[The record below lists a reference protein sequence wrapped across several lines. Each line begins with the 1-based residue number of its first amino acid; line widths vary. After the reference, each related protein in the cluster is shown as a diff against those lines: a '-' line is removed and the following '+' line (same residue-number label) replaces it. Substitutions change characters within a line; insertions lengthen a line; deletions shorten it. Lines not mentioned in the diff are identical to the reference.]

1 MLVSTLVAFAGIGVA
16 TYFFRSKPQAADA
29 MAARFGG
36 VHRLLLG
43 KYYVDEL
50 YDATIVQPIKR
61 MSTMALWRGVDAGV
75 IDGTVNAVGL
85 VVARLE
91 RGAAPAAD
99 RIDSRL
105 RDVVLR
111 RRRVHRRLL
120 PVEMMFP
127 LLSSLV
133 VLPVVGALLL
143 FVAGKG
149 QDKLVRY
156 LALGVSLAT
165 FVVSL
170 VLWYQFDPASAD
182 YQFVERHAWL
192 PDFGIS
198 YHVGVDG
205 ISLLL
210 VVLTTFLTPIALLCS
225 WDSIEDRVREFSF
238 FMLVLEAA
246 MIGVF
251 ISLDLFLFYVFW
263 DAMLDPDVLPHRD
276 LGLRPA
282 HLRGRQVHP
291 VHDGGQR
298 PDAHRHHLDRLLPP
312 GGRWACRAS
321 TWPTSPRSTFRT
333 ALQTW
338 LFLAFAV
345 AFAIKVPLFP
355 FHTWL
360 PDAHVEAPTAGSVI
374 LAGVLLK
381 MGTYGL
387 LRFAFPL
394 FPHAA
399 QFFAPYLAMLA
410 VIGIVYGA
418 LVAMVQPDMKK
429 LVAYS
434 SVSHLGF
441 VVLGICA
448 LNVNGAQGAV
458 YQMLAHGVSTGGLF
472 LIVGMLSDRRHTRAI
487 AEYGGLKAVT
497 PQAGR
502 RVPAHH
508 ARVGR
513 AAGHERVR
521 RRVPDPARHRSP
533 AFFEHA
539 SVYTAVAATGVIL
552 SAVYMLWMFQRV
564 NYGPVTNAKNRG
576 LRDLSV
582 REWFVIAPVCAMCIV
597 MGVVPGDLPQADGAR
612 RAQDDR
618 AHPAGVLDA
627 AEHGTARAVRRPRQG
642 CARVCLL
649 SAAV

>member
-1 MLVSTLVAFAGIGVA
+1 
-16 TYFFRSKPQAADA
+16 
-29 MAARFGG
+29 
-36 VHRLLLG
+36 
-43 KYYVDEL
+43 
-50 YDATIVQPIKR
+50 
-61 MSTMALWRGVDAGV
+61 
-75 IDGTVNAVGL
+75 
-85 VVARLE
+85 
-91 RGAAPAAD
+91 
-99 RIDSRL
+99 
-105 RDVVLR
+105 
-111 RRRVHRRLL
+111 
-120 PVEMMFP
+120 MMFP

-133 VLPVVGALLL
+133 VLPIAGALLL

-225 WDSIEDRVREFSF
+225 WESIEDRVRAFSF

-263 DAMLDPDVLPHRD
+263 DAMLIPMYFLIGIWGYDRRIYAAVKFILYTMAGSVLMLIAIIWIAYYHQAIMGLPSFD
-276 LGLRPA
+276 LADLTALNIP
-282 HLRGRQVHP
+282 
-291 VHDGGQR
+291 
-298 PDAHRHHLDRLLPP
+298 
-312 GGRWACRAS
+312 
-321 TWPTSPRSTFRT
+321 T

-399 QFFAPYLAMLA
+399 QEFAPYLALLA

-472 LIVGMLSDRRHTRAI
+472 LVVGMLSDRRHTRAI

-497 PQAGR
+497 PRLVAAFLLITLASVALPGMNGFVGEFLILLGSFAG
-502 RVPAHH
+502 
-508 ARVGR
+508 
-513 AAGHERVR
+513 
-521 RRVPDPARHRSP
+521 
-533 AFFEHA
+533 FFEHA

-564 NYGPVTNAKNRG
+564 NYGPMTNAKNRG

-582 REWFVIAPVCAMCIV
+582 REWFVIAPICAMCIV
-597 MGVVPGDLPQADGAR
+597 MGVAPGIFLKPME
-612 RAQDDR
+612 
-618 AHPAGVLDA
+618 P
-627 AEHGTARAVRRPRQG
+627 AVRKTIDHIRPASSTPLNTEQLAPSGGRGKDGHAFAFCPLPFEVCQAPASRRL
-642 CARVCLL
+642 ARG
-649 SAAV
+649 AE